1 MHRENDMKL
10 EIINKLS
17 IHKIISE
24 LLKQNLNEN
33 SFVNICDLI
42 NDLGGFLVNVLVSIK
57 NPKSG
62 NQLVSKEM
70 SVYRISKIRVLSL
83 S

>member
-1 MHRENDMKL
+1 MENDLKL
-10 EIINKLS
+10 DIINKLN

-24 LLKQNLNEN
+24 LLKSNLTEN

-57 NPKSG
+57 SPKTG
-62 NQLVSKEM
+62 NQTVSKEM
-70 SVYRISKIRVLSL
+70 SVKLN
-83 S
+83 

>member
-1 MHRENDMKL
+1 MENDLKL
-10 EIINKLS
+10 DIINKLN

-24 LLKQNLNEN
+24 LLKSNLTES

-57 NPKSG
+57 SPKTG
-62 NQLVSKEM
+62 NHTVSKEM
-70 SVYRISKIRVLSL
+70 SVKLNIIFRALL
-83 S
+83 